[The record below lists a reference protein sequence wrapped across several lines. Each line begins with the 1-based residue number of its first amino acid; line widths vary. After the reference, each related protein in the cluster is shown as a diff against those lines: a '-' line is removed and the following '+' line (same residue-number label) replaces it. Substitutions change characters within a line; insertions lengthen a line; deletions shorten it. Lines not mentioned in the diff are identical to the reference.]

1 MGRTVTM
8 AGIPAAQFIRERTA
22 ADMKLFRDFIM
33 ERKLDEDDEYW
44 SAEDRAD
51 YRKLWAPHNAEWKQ
65 KAIDNMKARGAL

>member
-1 MGRTVTM
+1 M

-22 ADMKLFRDFIM
+22 ADFKMFSDFIM

-44 SAEDRAD
+44 SPEDRAD
-51 YRKLWAPHNAEWKQ
+51 YSKLADAHDAEWKQ